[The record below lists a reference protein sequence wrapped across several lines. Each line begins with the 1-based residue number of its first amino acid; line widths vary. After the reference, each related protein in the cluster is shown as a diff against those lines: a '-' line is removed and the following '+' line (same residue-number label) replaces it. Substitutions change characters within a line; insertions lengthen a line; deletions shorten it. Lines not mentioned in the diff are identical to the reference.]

1 MDMTKVLTN
10 IIPQLLA
17 GGGPQVVIILLGV
30 MIAALFFERRRLL
43 ALVEK
48 KESEIGLKDDRIE
61 KVLEDYNQGNKTLTE
76 AFTQLRIL
84 LAEIKG
90 RM

>member
-1 MDMTKVLTN
+1 MDLTKIITN

-17 GGGPQVVIILLGV
+17 GGGPQIVMLLLLV
-30 MIAALFFERRRLL
+30 MIGALFFERRRLL
-43 ALVEK
+43 SLVDK
-48 KESEIGLKDDRIE
+48 KESEIGLKDARIE

-90 RM
+90 KL